1 MFSLIKNFF
10 VALLAL
16 ITFASPFGDTQLPER
31 KCAPEF
37 SGTFLQSWMSSTW
50 DEERWASEID
60 CMQRD
65 GVEYLVLQDIAN
77 MDADGNWTVYYNST
91 IPAFDDAVFGGD
103 VVKSALEACKGTDIK
118 VFLGLTMFDSFWLLG
133 NFTGEYKSVCAITT
147 DMLEDIY
154 DGYYSVSPENF
165 YGWYFTLEINNQ
177 INCGPLMNKMVK
189 GFNTILNRATEV
201 DSALPMMISPYTAHY
216 LDLGDVAT
224 YSQWLTFFER
234 TAFRNGDIVA
244 PQDAIGA
251 DWIEEDDLVR
261 IWEMYSAAV
270 KKADADIRLWA
281 NCENFDIATGPSI
294 LGGTIL
300 RPETENIESV
310 PATLDRFVMQLD
322 VASRYCENIIT
333 FSYSHYYSPNLVKS
347 MYIETY
353 RDYVSN
359 GYVLET
365 EKPTMPANPTVISD
379 EKGATVSWEASNDN
393 FGIAYYRVCKN
404 GEFFTRVENYKWD
417 YPLTVTDPE
426 GSSGDIYTIIAVD
439 AAGNQSSVE
448 LSLA

>member
-10 VALLAL
+10 VALLAF
-16 ITFASPFGDTQLPER
+16 ITFATPFGDAKLPER

-37 SGTFLQSWMSSTW
+37 NGTFLQSWMSSTW
-50 DEERWASEID
+50 DAERWAAEIN

-91 IPAFDDAVFGGD
+91 ISAFDDAAFGGD
-103 VVKSALEACKGTDIK
+103 VVKSALDACKGTDIK
-118 VFLGLTMFDSFWLLG
+118 VFVGLTMFDSFWLLG
-133 NFTGEYKSVCAITT
+133 NFTGEYKSVCAVTA

-154 DGYYSVSPENF
+154 DGYYSVSPDNF
-165 YGWYFTLEINNQ
+165 FGWYFTLEINNQ
-177 INCGPLMNKMVK
+177 INCGPLMSKMVN
-189 GFNTILNRATEV
+189 GLNTVLDRATQV
-201 DSALPMMISPYTAHY
+201 DSSLPMMISPYTAHY

-224 YSQWLTFFER
+224 YSQWLTFFEC
-234 TAFRNGDIVA
+234 AEFRDGDIVA

-261 IWEMYSAAV
+261 VWEMYSAAAQ
-270 KKADADIRLWA
+270 KADADIKLWA

-310 PATLDRFVMQLD
+310 TATLDRFVMQLD

-347 MYIETY
+347 MYIEAY
-353 RDYVSN
+353 RDYVAN
-359 GYVLET
+359 GYVLESQ
-365 EKPTMPANPTVISD
+365 KPTNPADAKAVSD
-379 EKGATVSWEASNDN
+379 ESGIILSWEASEDN
-393 FGIAYYRVCKN
+393 IGIAYYRICKN

-417 YPLTVTDPE
+417 YPLTVTDSE
-426 GSSGDIYTIIAVD
+426 GTTKDTYTIVAVD
-439 AAGNQSSVE
+439 AAGNQSDSE
-448 LSLA
+448 TFA

>member
-1 MFSLIKNFF
+1 MLSLIKNFF
-10 VALLAL
+10 AALLAF
-16 ITFASPFGDTQLPER
+16 ITFAAPFGNTQLPER

-50 DEERWASEID
+50 DAERWAAEID

-77 MDADGNWTVYYNST
+77 MDADGNWTVYYSST
-91 IPAFDDAVFGGD
+91 IPAFDGATFGGD
-103 VVKSALEACKGTDIK
+103 VVKAALEACKGTDIK
-118 VFLGLTMFDSFWLLG
+118 VFVGLTMFDSFWLIG
-133 NFTGEYKSVCAITT
+133 NFTGEYKNVCDITA

-154 DGYYSVSPENF
+154 DNYYSVSPENF

-177 INCGPLMNKMVK
+177 INCGPLMGTMVK
-189 GFNTILNRATEV
+189 GLNTVLNRATEV
-201 DSALPMMISPYTAHY
+201 DPDLPLMISPYTAHY

-224 YSQWLTFFER
+224 YSQWLTFFEK
-234 TAFRNGDIVA
+234 TDFRDGDIVA
-244 PQDAIGA
+244 PQDALGA

-261 IWEMYSAAV
+261 VWEMYSAAAE
-270 KKADADIRLWA
+270 KAEADIKLWG

-294 LGGTIL
+294 LGGIIL

-310 PATLDRFVMQLD
+310 TATLDRFVMQMD

-333 FSYSHYYSPNLVKS
+333 FSYSHYYSPNVVKS

-353 RDYVSN
+353 RDYVEN

-365 EKPTMPANPTVISD
+365 ECPTAPANLTAVSG
-379 EKGATVSWEASNDN
+379 ENGVTVSWEASSDN
-393 FGIAYYRVCKN
+393 FGIAYYRICKN
-404 GEFFTRVENYKWD
+404 GEFFTRIENYKWD
-417 YPLTVTDPE
+417 YPLEITDPE
-426 GSSGDIYTIIAVD
+426 GGVGDVYTVVAVD
-439 AAGNQSSVE
+439 AAGNRTSAE
-448 LSLA
+448 LTIG